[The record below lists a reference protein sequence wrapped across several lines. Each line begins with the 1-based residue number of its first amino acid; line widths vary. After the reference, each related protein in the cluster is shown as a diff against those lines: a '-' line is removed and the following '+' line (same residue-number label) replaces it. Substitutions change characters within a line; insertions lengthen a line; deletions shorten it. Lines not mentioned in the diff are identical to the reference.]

1 MVALSFG
8 AAAIHFAVIG
18 EHFAE
23 SRPDGRMTEHWNQE
37 IAIADPAA
45 RRVVGMAD
53 LSVYAHGGPGTYR
66 LRYLGGDQILVEG
79 AFTLV
84 P

>member
-1 MVALSFG
+1 MAAWVAQLKEPATSAFR
-8 AAAIHFAVIG
+8 FVIL
-18 EHFAE
+18 EP
-23 SRPDGRMTEHWNQE
+23 RPDGRMTEHWDQE
-37 IAIADPAA
+37 IPIADPAA

-53 LSVYAHGGPGTYR
+53 LSIYAHAGSGNYV
-66 LRYLGGDQILVEG
+66 LRYLGGDRILAEG